1 MMKWFRRNKIK
12 VTTAD
17 LYDKRAD
24 LKLDITKIDLPD
36 ASYDMVIAN
45 HVLEHV
51 SSYEAALSELRRI
64 LKPDGTMIV
73 SFPIDPDLDTVKEQ
87 VTGTDD
93 ERIRLFGQNDHVRV
107 FGKDSK
113 DIISS
118 FGFDVD
124 IIDISDT
131 PDPYLPVT
139 GPADYDSNNIF
150 ICRRTGT

>member
-36 ASYDMVIAN
+36 ESYDMVIAN

-73 SFPIDPDLDTVKEQ
+73 SFPPASIKKRCCKT
-87 VTGTDD
+87 
-93 ERIRLFGQNDHVRV
+93 
-107 FGKDSK
+107 
-113 DIISS
+113 SS
-118 FGFDVD
+118 
-124 IIDISDT
+124 SSAA
-131 PDPYLPVT
+131 
-139 GPADYDSNNIF
+139 PASM
-150 ICRRTGT
+150 TLS